1 MELMFHHMVMFR
13 FKTGTTQD
21 QIDAIAEGLATLP
34 GQIKVLASYSF
45 GPDAGITEGAWDY
58 GISAKFANEAD
69 YAIYATDPAHTE
81 VVRMII
87 TPVVDEIARV
97 QLRS

>member
-1 MELMFHHMVMFR
+1 MVMFR
-13 FKTGTTQD
+13 FKTGTTRH
-21 QIDAIAEGLATLP
+21 QIDAITDGLASLP
-34 GQIKVLASYSF
+34 GQIRVLDDYHF
-45 GPDAGITEGAWDY
+45 GPDAAIVESSWDY
-58 GISAKFANEAD
+58 GISARFANEGD

-81 VVRMII
+81 VIRATI

>member
-1 MELMFHHMVMFR
+1 MLHHMVMFR

-21 QIDAIAEGLATLP
+21 QINAITDGLASLP
-34 GQIKVLASYSF
+34 GQIAVLDDYRF

-58 GISAKFANEAD
+58 GVSGKFTDEAD
-69 YAIYATDPAHTE
+69 YTIYATHPAHTE
-81 VVRMII
+81 VIRTTI
-87 TPVVDEIARV
+87 TPDVDEIARE

>member
-1 MELMFHHMVMFR
+1 MFHHMVMFR

-21 QIDAIAEGLATLP
+21 QINAITEGLATLP
-34 GQIKVLASYSF
+34 GRIGVLKDYRF
-45 GPDAGITEGAWDY
+45 GPDAGVTEGAWDY
-58 GISAKFANEAD
+58 GVSAKFSDEAA
-69 YAIYATDPAHTE
+69 YAVYATDPAPPE
-81 VVRMII
+81 VIATTR

>member
-1 MELMFHHMVMFR
+1 MFHHMVMFR
-13 FKTGTTQD
+13 FRTGTTRH
-21 QIDAIAEGLATLP
+21 QIAAITDGLASLP
-34 GQIKVLASYSF
+34 GQIEVLDDYRF
-45 GPDAGITEGAWDY
+45 GPDAGITEGSWDY
-58 GISAKFANEAD
+58 GVSARFVNEGD

-81 VVRMII
+81 VIRTTI